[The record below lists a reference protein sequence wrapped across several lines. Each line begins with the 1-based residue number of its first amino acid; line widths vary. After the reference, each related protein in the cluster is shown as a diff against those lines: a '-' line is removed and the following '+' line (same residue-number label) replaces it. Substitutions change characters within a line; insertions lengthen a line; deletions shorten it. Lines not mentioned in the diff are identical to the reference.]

1 MVNKKLSYIFRYR
14 YLKLLLIST
23 SVLINFTLMLFAI
36 FYLIWG
42 GEKTLEVLIF
52 SLIYTTSKSIF
63 DYYLIRS
70 KDVFFDEKYTYV
82 KTINNQLISI
92 QNTNI
97 KTIKRVYYFF
107 YKISLKEKL
116 DLPIKSVY
124 YFISPNPSFFRQKE
138 LKEIINYAK
147 NC

>member
-1 MVNKKLSYIFRYR
+1 
-14 YLKLLLIST
+14 
-23 SVLINFTLMLFAI
+23 MLFAI

-42 GEKTLEVLIF
+42 GEKKLEVLIF

-70 KDVFFDEKYTYV
+70 KDVFFDEKYIYV

-107 YKISLKEKL
+107 YEISLKENL